1 MFHLVEGMELAGVAV
16 GEMGGGKGGHPKP
29 QAALRELN

>member
-1 MFHLVEGMELAGVAV
+1 MFRLVEGSELAG